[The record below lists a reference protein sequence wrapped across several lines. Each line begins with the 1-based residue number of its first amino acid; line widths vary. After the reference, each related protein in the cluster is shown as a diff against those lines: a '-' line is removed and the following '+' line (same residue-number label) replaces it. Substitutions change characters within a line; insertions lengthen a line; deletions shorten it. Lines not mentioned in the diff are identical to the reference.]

1 LALVRKNSWTYY
13 FVHED
18 TKRHSPSNFRGASTF
33 QNNMAPIKEG
43 HKWGVINEKG
53 LKALTPK
60 YAHIAPYEDGVA
72 KVTVK
77 NLLGVVDIDGN
88 IVIDAEYEYIDYVGE
103 GLFRV
108 ERGDK
113 MGYLDMAG
121 NWVWEMR

>member
-1 LALVRKNSWTYY
+1 
-13 FVHED
+13 
-18 TKRHSPSNFRGASTF
+18 
-33 QNNMAPIKEG
+33 
-43 HKWGVINEKG
+43 
-53 LKALTPK
+53 
-60 YAHIAPYEDGVA
+60 
-72 KVTVK
+72 VTVK